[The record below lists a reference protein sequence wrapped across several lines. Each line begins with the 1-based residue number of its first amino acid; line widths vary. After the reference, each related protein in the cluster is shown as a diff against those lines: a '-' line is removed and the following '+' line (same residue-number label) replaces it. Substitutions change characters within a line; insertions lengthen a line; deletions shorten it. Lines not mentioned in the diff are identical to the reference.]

1 MSRRSSQYLPTGT
14 AFRQQLQAA
23 VDQLIAEFDP
33 DSIYLFGS
41 LTAGRARPESSV
53 DILII
58 SEGVGSQRFLQRIKR
73 AIKVTEDS
81 LPNIA
86 PLVYTP
92 DEVELLQQQG
102 DGFIQEVLE
111 EGKVLYQSSDKQSPK
126 AKAKK

>member
-1 MSRRSSQYLPTGT
+1 MSRRSSQYVPTGS
-14 AFRQQLQAA
+14 AFRQQLQDA
-23 VDQLIAEFDP
+23 VDQLIAEFKP

-41 LTAGRARPESSV
+41 LTSGRARPESSV

-58 SEGVGSQRFLQRIKR
+58 TEEVANQRFLQRIKQ
-73 AIKVTEDS
+73 AIKTTEET

-102 DGFIQEVLE
+102 DGFIQDILE
-111 EGKVLYQSSDKQSPK
+111 EGKVLYQSPDRQSPT
-126 AKAKK
+126 APKK